1 MKYRQIFRQR
11 DFLLLTAG
19 TGISTLGD
27 QIGWLAIL
35 WFVMLLTKSPARMGL
50 AGLCYELPSVAVG
63 MFVGVLMDRFSRK
76 RLMVLDN
83 VLRGLLFV
91 SIPMLH
97 WAHLLPFWLL
107 CVILLCAGVLSPF
120 TTVGAM
126 AFVPEIVTEDV
137 LSEANAWDETLWQG
151 AYLVGPLIG
160 GILITAIGAS
170 FAILADGLSFWACAL
185 CLLSIRYSGE
195 STDRA
200 GRNGGSESIVA
211 NLLGGARVL
220 VSIRLVLVITLIALL
235 LNLAYGQ
242 LDVSLPLFV
251 HEELRQSGSTL
262 GMMWTGYGLGAM
274 VGTALVGFV
283 RMDGRQGLW
292 MSVMVAGMGLS
303 LVPMVWVRGMW
314 LPLILMWIAG
324 FCFGPYAPLARTI
337 VQKLVPDD
345 LRGRVFGIR
354 TSIIGM
360 GVPAGTVL
368 CGVMLQMMQPSV
380 WISLT
385 GVAVLVVG
393 VAMLGYGRLRTV

>member
-1 MKYRQIFRQR
+1 MKYRRILRQR

-27 QIGWLAIL
+27 QMGWLAIL

-126 AFVPEIVTEDV
+126 AFVPEIVPEDV

-160 GILITAIGAS
+160 GILISAIGAS

-185 CLLSIRYSGE
+185 CLLSIRHSGE

-200 GRNGGSESIVA
+200 GSNVGRESIVA
-211 NLLGGARVL
+211 NLLDGARVL
-220 VSIRLVLVITLIALL
+220 VSMRVVMAITLIALL

-251 HEELRQSGSTL
+251 HDELHQSGSTL

-283 RMDGRQGLW
+283 RMDGWPSGALDECHGGWNGVEPRPDGLGTW
-292 MSVMVAGMGLS
+292 HVAAANSHVDCGL
-303 LVPMVWVRGMW
+303 LLW
-314 LPLILMWIAG
+314 
-324 FCFGPYAPLARTI
+324 T
-337 VQKLVPDD
+337 
-345 LRGRVFGIR
+345 
-354 TSIIGM
+354 
-360 GVPAGTVL
+360 
-368 CGVMLQMMQPSV
+368 
-380 WISLT
+380 
-385 GVAVLVVG
+385 
-393 VAMLGYGRLRTV
+393 LRTTSTNDSTKAGAG